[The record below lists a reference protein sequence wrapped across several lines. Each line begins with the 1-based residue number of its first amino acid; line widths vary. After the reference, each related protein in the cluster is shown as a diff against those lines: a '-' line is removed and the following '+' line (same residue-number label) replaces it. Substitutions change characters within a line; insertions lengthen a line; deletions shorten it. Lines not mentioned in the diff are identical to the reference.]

1 LAGILQASKSDPAD
15 FSLENLAN
23 FDYTTP
29 NLFLLY
35 GDDVLVCN
43 AIQNYSVVTYL
54 YCWVQHQLIDCKV
67 VFEIKGKT
75 LLRVV
80 IRSRG

>member
-29 NLFLLY
+29 NLLVLY
-35 GDDVLVCN
+35 GDDVLVCST
-43 AIQNYSVVTYL
+43 IQN
-54 YCWVQHQLIDCKV
+54 
-67 VFEIKGKT
+67 
-75 LLRVV
+75 
-80 IRSRG
+80 

>member
-29 NLFLLY
+29 NLLLLYVY

-43 AIQNYSVVTYL
+43 AIQN
-54 YCWVQHQLIDCKV
+54 
-67 VFEIKGKT
+67 
-75 LLRVV
+75 
-80 IRSRG
+80 